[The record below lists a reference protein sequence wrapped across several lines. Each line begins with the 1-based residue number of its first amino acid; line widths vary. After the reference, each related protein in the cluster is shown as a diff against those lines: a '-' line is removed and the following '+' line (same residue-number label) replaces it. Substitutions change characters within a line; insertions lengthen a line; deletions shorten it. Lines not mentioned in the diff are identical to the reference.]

1 MTIAELL
8 AWATQEV
15 RLAEALRQ
23 VAESLP
29 EEVRDEALRQAE
41 LSIKRS
47 QWLDQ
52 QVAYTLEQRD
62 GDERT

>member
-23 VAESLP
+23 MAESLP
-29 EEVRDEALRQAE
+29 EGVREEALKQAE
-41 LSIKRS
+41 LSMARS
-47 QWLDQ
+47 RWLDQ
-52 QVAYTLEQRD
+52 QVAYVLDKRD
-62 GDERT
+62 EEDSS

>member
-23 VAESLP
+23 MAQALP
-29 EEVRDEALRQAE
+29 EGVREEALKQAD
-41 LSIKRS
+41 LSTARS
-47 QWLDQ
+47 RWLDQ
-52 QVAYTLEQRD
+52 QVAYVLDQRD
-62 GDERT
+62 QEDTS